1 MDTSRLRK
9 RTSSP
14 GGRSPRRL
22 STGGMPESPRAF
34 ARPSMQNKPNSQ
46 DRRRRWITQNKPNS
60 HPACCA
66 KQSQLPVEDKA
77 ETASPRTR
85 QPIVRN
91 KANFRGRGLHDNL
104 WRAGTLALPRKTKP
118 ISRACR
124 PGLRAGCAKQSQFA
138 GGRMNANCRSKK
150 GLRAKCTDYVS
161 AKTKPIYR
169 VQTASPAPDQVEGR
183 LCCTCA
189 RVRSLRQHTLGIQKA
204 ARREASQGLPTL
216 HERSRTTSCRTCD
229 VSGPV
234 AAAATVIPQSEEL
247 VC

>member
-124 PGLRAGCAKQSQFA
+124 PGLRAGCVKQSQFA

-150 GLRAKCTDYVS
+150 GLRAKCTDHVS
-161 AKTKPIYR
+161 AKTKPICGP
-169 VQTASPAPDQVEGR
+169 VGR
-183 LCCTCA
+183 DREPVMRNKANLRGLLVSGLACKTKPISLAGRMVWCA
-189 RVRSLRQHTLGIQKA
+189 RHTLQ
-204 ARREASQGLPTL
+204 
-216 HERSRTTSCRTCD
+216 SCRPAQGGNMPGAERCR
-229 VSGPV
+229 
-234 AAAATVIPQSEEL
+234 IIHNQ
-247 VC
+247 